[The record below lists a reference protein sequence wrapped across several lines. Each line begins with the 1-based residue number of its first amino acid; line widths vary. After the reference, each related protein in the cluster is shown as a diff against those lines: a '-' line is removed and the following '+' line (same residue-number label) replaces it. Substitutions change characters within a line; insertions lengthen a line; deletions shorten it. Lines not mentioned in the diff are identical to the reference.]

1 MSVQNAIS
9 NGNFD
14 LNLITLRKP
23 LEFND
28 NTIQTTA
35 YQGSSGGED
44 LEAVLT
50 DGNSA
55 GGLGITNLG
64 SIQQET
70 GAIISVGSPALIVP
84 LSTSM
89 SPSTAPNFEFQ
100 THQLGQNAATATG
113 NITLTNNIT
122 NTTNYAVFPSI
133 YYGWSGSSGTYTA
146 TGTSGAMGQIVISSI
161 TSTQFTWNVS
171 KATGDNVNIFLCFLI
186 VYNIDNSDYPK
197 SY

>member
-84 LSTSM
+84 TSTSM
-89 SPSTAPNFEFQ
+89 LSTIAPNFEFK
-100 THQLGQNAATATG
+100 TFQLGGNAGTATG
-113 NITLTNNIT
+113 NITLTNNIN

-133 YYGWSGSSGTYTA
+133 YYGWSGTLGTYTA

-171 KATGDNVNIFLCFLI
+171 KSTGDNVNIFLCFLI
-186 VYNIDNSDYPK
+186 VYNIANSDYPK
-197 SY
+197 TY